1 VGRREEGREER
12 GTRLELVLASRKRN
26 IHTLPSL
33 PHSFH
38 SLIHIPVNVPAL
50 AATIGMDVDLN
61 KELKAHGA
69 SNLLCG
75 LFGGLQTYMAYS

>member
-1 VGRREEGREER
+1 MKR
-12 GTRLELVLASRKRN
+12 GARSCKR
-26 IHTLPSL
+26 HTSHLSSL
-33 PHSFH
+33 PPALPPYP

-50 AATIGMDVDLN
+50 AATTGMDVDLN

>member
-1 VGRREEGREER
+1 MATKGFFHRPLYVP
-12 GTRLELVLASRKRN
+12 TPVSPLS
-26 IHTLPSL
+26 SL
-33 PHSFH
+33 PLSSIPRYS

-50 AATIGMDVDLN
+50 AATTGTDVDLN
-61 KELKAHGA
+61 KELKAHGV